1 MTDIAALRQ
10 AIVESLPAETS
21 HSGQAP
27 DLKHL
32 YIPPAH
38 IKALRLDCHL
48 VIGTRGAGKSVWTAA
63 LGSSVLRKALGAV
76 VPALDQ
82 AEVRIGFAEV
92 GNVELYPDDATFIQL
107 LAGGAT
113 AYDVWRSVVA
123 RWVAQLQAQ
132 PIPQTDWSTTV
143 TWVRANPEALARM
156 MQQTSQQFVESGRQG
171 LIVFDALDRLS
182 QNWQEMDLIVR
193 DLLRVALW
201 LKSYPRL
208 SAKVFLREDQ
218 AERTVT
224 DFPDASKLLA
234 TQAELAWAPHDLHSL
249 LWQTLLNGPG
259 EQGEKLR
266 GVYQQTTKMLAQQ
279 TDGRWLLA
287 ESCKKDTPL
296 QRALFEALAGPWMG
310 RDKRRGVPYVWAVS
324 HLADGKGRTS
334 PRSFLAAIRQAAEVS
349 DERYSTHPLALHYEG
364 IKQGIQKASGIRVNE
379 MAEDYSWVRT
389 FMEPLTGLNVP
400 CEYSSLLDRWN
411 SQLGSSPATVNI
423 HGLPPQHTQRGW
435 DGIKDDLRRLGVL
448 DLKKDGRIDMPD
460 LYRVGFGLGR
470 KGGVKPKS

>member
-1 MTDIAALRQ
+1 MTDVAALRQ

-21 HSGQAP
+21 YSSQPP

-32 YIPPAH
+32 YVPPAH

-63 LGSSVLRKALGAV
+63 LGDSQLRKALGAV
-76 VPALDQ
+76 VPTLDQ
-82 AEVRIGFAEV
+82 AEVSIGFAEA
-92 GNVELYPDDATFIQL
+92 GRFEQHPDAETFAQL
-107 LAGGAT
+107 LSAGET
-113 AYDVWRSVVA
+113 AYDIWRAVVA
-123 RWVAQLQAQ
+123 RWVSQLQAY
-132 PIPQTDWSTTV
+132 PIPQANWPQTV
-143 TWVRANPEALARM
+143 SWVRANPEATARL
-156 MQQTSQQFVESGRQG
+156 MQQSSRQLVESGKQG

-182 QNWQEMDLIVR
+182 QDWQVMDRIVR
-193 DLLRVALW
+193 DLLRVVLW
-201 LKSYPRL
+201 LKSYPRI

-249 LWQTLLNGPG
+249 LWQSLLNGPEKHG
-259 EQGEKLR
+259 ERLR
-266 GVYQQTTKMLAQQ
+266 DVYQRATGIPAQEAG
-279 TDGRWLLA
+279 GRWLLS
-287 ESCKKDTPL
+287 ESCKKDTPA

-310 RDKRRGVPYVWAVS
+310 RDKRRGIPYVWSVS

-400 CEYSSLLDRWN
+400 CDYSALLERWQ
-411 SQLGSSPATVNI
+411 SHFGSSPNTVDI
-423 HGLPPQHTQRGW
+423 QGLPPQHAQRGW

-448 DLKKDGRIDMPD
+448 DIKKDGRLDMPD

>member
-1 MTDIAALRQ
+1 
-10 AIVESLPAETS
+10 
-21 HSGQAP
+21 
-27 DLKHL
+27 
-32 YIPPAH
+32 
-38 IKALRLDCHL
+38 
-48 VIGTRGAGKSVWTAA
+48 
-63 LGSSVLRKALGAV
+63 
-76 VPALDQ
+76 
-82 AEVRIGFAEV
+82 
-92 GNVELYPDDATFIQL
+92 
-107 LAGGAT
+107 
-113 AYDVWRSVVA
+113 
-123 RWVAQLQAQ
+123 
-132 PIPQTDWSTTV
+132 
-143 TWVRANPEALARM
+143 M
-156 MQQTSQQFVESGRQG
+156 MQQTSQQFIQNEKQG
-171 LIVFDALDRLS
+171 LVIFDALDRLS
-182 QNWQEMDLIVR
+182 QDWQVMDTIVR
-193 DLLRVALW
+193 DLLRVVLW
-201 LKSYPRL
+201 LKSYPRV

-249 LWQTLLNGPG
+249 LWQTLLNGSG
-259 EQGEKLR
+259 DHGEKLR
-266 GVYQQTTKMLAQQ
+266 GVYQQTTKIPAKE
-279 TDGRWLLA
+279 TEGRWLLA
-287 ESCKKDTPL
+287 ESCKKDSPL

-400 CEYSSLLDRWN
+400 CDYSALLERWKN
-411 SQLGSSPATVNI
+411 QFGDSPDGVSI
-423 HGLPPQHTQRGW
+423 RGLPPQHAQRGW

-448 DLKKDGRIDMPD
+448 DIKKDGRIDMPD